1 MQLKGAYDGY
11 SCQQL
16 LSIISNPTL
25 SDICRKI
32 YCDRGIT
39 AVFKKTALSGDEE
52 SIELLHNIALGYD
65 EFGKKAEDILYHIVR
80 TPTNETLSIIR
91 LIKNACLK
99 LYNLAHAAT
108 NSPLKPAGPDN
119 SDDLLF
125 KKLFSPSKLMTII
138 GDEIPLIS
146 EKQSLSKVL
155 LNDKN
160 NELSDGTNFWDKNR
174 QLTTDEIDC
183 YLQKIAANAKNT
195 QVNYPTGLYLPDS
208 NSTYLEFALND
219 NIKIDPSWPKEVQLF
234 PINTGGHWIL
244 VSLQKIVNEKNN
256 TPQIKC
262 VIFNSLRALGHDKE
276 NSLKRVIN
284 SFNSKIMGEM
294 PNNKNITDHLT
305 EPEIIFLHADLQ
317 QYLSQS
323 CGAFVCMAAKEVIE
337 QRESNSDSAPY
348 TLLKNYADRFKKYS
362 AEEQYEIDFQHRLIN
377 RNCYLDK
384 YGDALINASYTQ
396 LEKTH
401 SQPKNRA
408 SGNRVS

>member
-1 MQLKGAYDGY
+1 MVTVVSNYCQL
-11 SCQQL
+11 SQTQL
-16 LSIISNPTL
+16 SQTFAEKFTVTEELLQSL
-25 SDICRKI
+25 
-32 YCDRGIT
+32 
-39 AVFKKTALSGDEE
+39 KKTALSGDEE

-65 EFGKKAEDILYHIVR
+65 KFGKEAEDILYHIVR

-99 LYNLAHAAT
+99 LYNLAHIAT
-108 NSPLKPAGPDN
+108 NSPLKSHD

-155 LNDKN
+155 LNDEN

-174 QLTTDEIDC
+174 QLTTDEIAC

-195 QVNYPTGLYLPDS
+195 QVNYPTGLYVPY
-208 NSTYLEFALND
+208 STRTHLEDALNE
-219 NIKIDPSWPKEVQLF
+219 NIKSDPSWPNEVQLF

-244 VSLQKIVNEKNN
+244 VSLQKIVNKKNN
-256 TPQIKC
+256 KLQIKC
-262 VIFNSLRALGHDKE
+262 VIFNSLRALGYDKE

-284 SFNSKIMGEM
+284 SFYSELMGEM
-294 PNNKNITDHLT
+294 SNNNIKVHLN

-323 CGAFVCMAAKEVIE
+323 CGAFVCMAAQEVIE

-362 AEEQYEIDFQHRLIN
+362 AEEQYEIDFQHRLAN

-384 YGDALINASYTQ
+384 YGDANINHYYRN
-396 LEKTH
+396 LEIKH

-408 SGNRVS
+408 SGKRVS

>member
-1 MQLKGAYDGY
+1 MVTVVSNYCQL
-11 SCQQL
+11 SQTQL
-16 LSIISNPTL
+16 SQTFAEKFTVTEELLQSL
-25 SDICRKI
+25 
-32 YCDRGIT
+32 
-39 AVFKKTALSGDEE
+39 KKTALSGDEE

-65 EFGKKAEDILYHIVR
+65 KFGKEAEDILYHIVR

-99 LYNLAHAAT
+99 LYNLAHIAT
-108 NSPLKPAGPDN
+108 NSPLKSHD

-138 GDEIPLIS
+138 GDEIPFIS

-155 LNDKN
+155 LNDEN

-174 QLTTDEIDC
+174 QLTTDEIAC

-195 QVNYPTGLYLPDS
+195 QVNYPTGLYVPY
-208 NSTYLEFALND
+208 STRTHLEDALNE
-219 NIKIDPSWPKEVQLF
+219 NIKSDPSWPNEVQLF

-244 VSLQKIVNEKNN
+244 VSLQKIVNKKNN
-256 TPQIKC
+256 KLQIKC
-262 VIFNSLRALGHDKE
+262 VIFNSLRALGYDKE

-284 SFNSKIMGEM
+284 SFNSELMGEM
-294 PNNKNITDHLT
+294 SNNNIKVHLN
-305 EPEIIFLHADLQ
+305 EPEIIFLHAVLQ

-323 CGAFVCMAAKEVIE
+323 CGAFVCMAAQEVIE

-362 AEEQYEIDFQHRLIN
+362 AEEQYEIDFQHRLAN

-384 YGDALINASYTQ
+384 YGDANINHYYRN
-396 LEKTH
+396 LEIKH

-408 SGNRVS
+408 SGKRVS

>member
-1 MQLKGAYDGY
+1 MVTVVSNYCQL
-11 SCQQL
+11 SQTQL
-16 LSIISNPTL
+16 SQTFAEKFTVTDELLQSL
-25 SDICRKI
+25 
-32 YCDRGIT
+32 
-39 AVFKKTALSGDEE
+39 KKTALSGDEE

-80 TPTNETLSIIR
+80 NPTNETLSIIR

-99 LYNLAHAAT
+99 LYNLAHTAT
-108 NSPLKPAGPDN
+108 KHPLKSHD

-138 GDEIPLIS
+138 GEDIPLIS

-174 QLTTDEIDC
+174 QLTTDEIAC
-183 YLQKIAANAKNT
+183 YLKKIAANAKNT
-195 QVNYPTGLYLPDS
+195 QVNYPTDFYLPNS
-208 NSTYLEFALND
+208 NSTYLEVALND
-219 NIKIDPSWPKEVQLF
+219 NIKSDPLWPKAVQLF

-256 TPQIKC
+256 TQQIKC
-262 VIFNSLRALGHDKE
+262 IIFNSLRALGHEKE
-276 NSLKRVIN
+276 NSLKRIIN
-284 SFNSKIMGEM
+284 SFNSELMGEM
-294 PNNKNITDHLT
+294 SNNNIKVHLT

-323 CGAFVCMAAKEVIE
+323 CGAFVCMAAQEVIE

-362 AEEQYEIDFQHRLIN
+362 AEEQYEIDFQHRQAN

-384 YGDALINASYTQ
+384 YGDANINDYYRD
-396 LEKTH
+396 LEIKH
-401 SQPKNRA
+401 SQPQNRA
-408 SGNRVS
+408 SG

>member
-1 MQLKGAYDGY
+1 MMVTVVSNYCQL
-11 SCQQL
+11 SQTQLCQTFAEKFTVTEEL
-16 LSIISNPTL
+16 LQSL
-25 SDICRKI
+25 
-32 YCDRGIT
+32 
-39 AVFKKTALSGDEE
+39 KKTALSGDEE

-80 TPTNETLSIIR
+80 NPTNETLSIIR

-99 LYNLAHAAT
+99 LYNLAHTAT
-108 NSPLKPAGPDN
+108 KHPLKSHD

-138 GDEIPLIS
+138 GEDIPLIS

-174 QLTTDEIDC
+174 QLTTDEIAC
-183 YLQKIAANAKNT
+183 YLKKIAANAKNT
-195 QVNYPTGLYLPDS
+195 QVNYPTDFYLPNS
-208 NSTYLEFALND
+208 NSTYLEVALND
-219 NIKIDPSWPKEVQLF
+219 NIKSDPLWPKAVQLF

-256 TPQIKC
+256 TQQIKC
-262 VIFNSLRALGHDKE
+262 IIFNSLRALGHEKE
-276 NSLKRVIN
+276 NSLKRIIN
-284 SFNSKIMGEM
+284 SFNSELMREM
-294 PNNKNITDHLT
+294 SNNNIKVHLT

-323 CGAFVCMAAKEVIE
+323 CGAFVCMAAQEVIE
-337 QRESNSDSAPY
+337 QRESNSDSAHY
-348 TLLKNYADRFKKYS
+348 TLLKNHADRFKKYS
-362 AEEQYEIDFQHRLIN
+362 AEEQYEIDFQHRQVN

-384 YGDALINASYTQ
+384 YGDANINDYYRD
-396 LEKTH
+396 LEIKH
-401 SQPKNRA
+401 SQPQNRA
-408 SGNRVS
+408 SGKRVS

>member
-1 MQLKGAYDGY
+1 MVTVVSNYCQL
-11 SCQQL
+11 SQTQL
-16 LSIISNPTL
+16 SQTFAEKFTVTDELLQSL
-25 SDICRKI
+25 
-32 YCDRGIT
+32 
-39 AVFKKTALSGDEE
+39 KKTALSGDEE

-80 TPTNETLSIIR
+80 NPTNDTLSIIK

-99 LYNLAHAAT
+99 LYNLAHTAT
-108 NSPLKPAGPDN
+108 KHPLKSHD
-119 SDDLLF
+119 SDSLLF

-138 GDEIPLIS
+138 GEDIPLIS

-208 NSTYLEFALND
+208 NSTYLEIALND
-219 NIKIDPSWPKEVQLF
+219 NIKSDPSWPKEVQLF

-256 TPQIKC
+256 TQQIKC

-284 SFNSKIMGEM
+284 SFNSKFMGEM

-305 EPEIIFLHADLQ
+305 EQEITFLHADLQ

-362 AEEQYEIDFQHRLIN
+362 AEEQYEIDFQHRLTN

-384 YGDALINASYTQ
+384 YGDANINHYYKD
-396 LEKTH
+396 LE
-401 SQPKNRA
+401 
-408 SGNRVS
+408 

>member
-1 MQLKGAYDGY
+1 MVTVVSNYCQL
-11 SCQQL
+11 SQTQL
-16 LSIISNPTL
+16 SQTFAEKFTVTEELLQSL
-25 SDICRKI
+25 
-32 YCDRGIT
+32 
-39 AVFKKTALSGDEE
+39 KKTALSGDEE

-65 EFGKKAEDILYHIVR
+65 KFGKEAEDILYHIVR

-99 LYNLAHAAT
+99 LYNLAHIAT
-108 NSPLKPAGPDN
+108 NSPLKSHD

-146 EKQSLSKVL
+146 EKQSLSKML
-155 LNDKN
+155 LNDEN

-174 QLTTDEIDC
+174 QLTTDEIAC
-183 YLQKIAANAKNT
+183 YLQKIAANAKNA
-195 QVNYPTGLYLPDS
+195 QVNYPTGLYVPY
-208 NSTYLEFALND
+208 STRTHLEDALNE
-219 NIKIDPSWPKEVQLF
+219 NIKSDPSWPNEVQLF

-244 VSLQKIVNEKNN
+244 VSLQKIVNKKNN
-256 TPQIKC
+256 KLQIKC
-262 VIFNSLRALGHDKE
+262 VIFNSLRALGYDKE

-284 SFNSKIMGEM
+284 SFNSELMGEM
-294 PNNKNITDHLT
+294 SNNNIKVHLN

-323 CGAFVCMAAKEVIE
+323 CGAFVCMAAQEVIE

-362 AEEQYEIDFQHRLIN
+362 AEEQYEIDFQHRLAN

-384 YGDALINASYTQ
+384 YGDANINHYYRN
-396 LEKTH
+396 LEIKH

-408 SGNRVS
+408 SGKRVS

>member
-1 MQLKGAYDGY
+1 MVTVVSNYCQL
-11 SCQQL
+11 SQTQLCQTFAEKFTVTEEL
-16 LSIISNPTL
+16 LQSL
-25 SDICRKI
+25 
-32 YCDRGIT
+32 
-39 AVFKKTALSGDEE
+39 KKTALSGDEE

-80 TPTNETLSIIR
+80 NPTNETLSIIR

-99 LYNLAHAAT
+99 LYNLAHTAT
-108 NSPLKPAGPDN
+108 KHPLKSHD

-138 GDEIPLIS
+138 GEDIPLIS

-174 QLTTDEIDC
+174 QLTTDEIAC
-183 YLQKIAANAKNT
+183 YLKKIAANAKNT
-195 QVNYPTGLYLPDS
+195 QVNYPTDFYLPNS
-208 NSTYLEFALND
+208 NSTYLEVALND
-219 NIKIDPSWPKEVQLF
+219 NIKSDPLWPKAVKLF

-256 TPQIKC
+256 TQQIKC
-262 VIFNSLRALGHDKE
+262 IIFNSLRALGHEKE
-276 NSLKRVIN
+276 NSLKRIIN
-284 SFNSKIMGEM
+284 SFNSELMREM
-294 PNNKNITDHLT
+294 SNNNIKVHLT

-323 CGAFVCMAAKEVIE
+323 CGAFVCMAAQEVIE
-337 QRESNSDSAPY
+337 QRESNSDSAHY

-362 AEEQYEIDFQHRLIN
+362 AEEQYEIDFQHRQVN

-384 YGDALINASYTQ
+384 YGDANINDYYRD
-396 LEKTH
+396 LEIKH
-401 SQPKNRA
+401 SQPQNRA
-408 SGNRVS
+408 SGKIVS

>member
-1 MQLKGAYDGY
+1 MVTVVSNYCQL
-11 SCQQL
+11 SQTQLCQTFAEKFTVTEEL
-16 LSIISNPTL
+16 LQSL
-25 SDICRKI
+25 
-32 YCDRGIT
+32 
-39 AVFKKTALSGDEE
+39 KKTALSGDEE

-80 TPTNETLSIIR
+80 NPTNETLSIIR

-99 LYNLAHAAT
+99 LYNLAHTAT
-108 NSPLKPAGPDN
+108 TPPLKSHD

-138 GDEIPLIS
+138 GEDIPLIS

-174 QLTTDEIDC
+174 QLTTDEIAC

-195 QVNYPTGLYLPDS
+195 QVNYPTDFYLPNS
-208 NSTYLEFALND
+208 NSTYLEVALND
-219 NIKIDPSWPKEVQLF
+219 NIRSDPLWPKAVQLF

-256 TPQIKC
+256 TQQIKC
-262 VIFNSLRALGHDKE
+262 IIFNSLRALGHEKE
-276 NSLKRVIN
+276 NSLKRIIN
-284 SFNSKIMGEM
+284 SFNSELMGEM
-294 PNNKNITDHLT
+294 SNNNITDHLT

-323 CGAFVCMAAKEVIE
+323 CGAFVCMAAQEVIE
-337 QRESNSDSAPY
+337 QRESNSDSALY

-362 AEEQYEIDFQHRLIN
+362 AEEQYEIDFQHRQVN

-384 YGDALINASYTQ
+384 YGDANINDYYRD
-396 LEKTH
+396 LEIKH
-401 SQPKNRA
+401 SQPQNRA
-408 SGNRVS
+408 SGKRVS

>member
-1 MQLKGAYDGY
+1 MVTVVSNYCQL
-11 SCQQL
+11 SQTQL
-16 LSIISNPTL
+16 SQTFAEKFTVTEELLQSL
-25 SDICRKI
+25 
-32 YCDRGIT
+32 
-39 AVFKKTALSGDEE
+39 KKTALSGDEE

-65 EFGKKAEDILYHIVR
+65 KFGKEAEDILYHIVR

-99 LYNLAHAAT
+99 LYNLAHIAT
-108 NSPLKPAGPDN
+108 NSPLKSHD

-155 LNDKN
+155 LNDEN

-174 QLTTDEIDC
+174 QLTIDEIAC

-195 QVNYPTGLYLPDS
+195 QVNYPTGLYVPY
-208 NSTYLEFALND
+208 STRTHLEDALNE
-219 NIKIDPSWPKEVQLF
+219 NIKSDPSWPNEVQLF

-244 VSLQKIVNEKNN
+244 VSLQKIVNKKNN
-256 TPQIKC
+256 KLQIKC
-262 VIFNSLRALGHDKE
+262 VIFNSLRALGYDKE

-284 SFNSKIMGEM
+284 SFNSELMGEM
-294 PNNKNITDHLT
+294 SNNNIKVHLN

-323 CGAFVCMAAKEVIE
+323 CGAFVCMAAQEVIE

-362 AEEQYEIDFQHRLIN
+362 AEEQYEIDFQHRLAN

-384 YGDALINASYTQ
+384 YGDANINHYYRN
-396 LEKTH
+396 LEIKH

-408 SGNRVS
+408 SGKRVS

>member
-1 MQLKGAYDGY
+1 MVTVVSNYCQL
-11 SCQQL
+11 SQTQL
-16 LSIISNPTL
+16 SQTFAEKFTVTEELLQSL
-25 SDICRKI
+25 
-32 YCDRGIT
+32 
-39 AVFKKTALSGDEE
+39 KKTALSGDEE

-65 EFGKKAEDILYHIVR
+65 KFGKEAEDILYHIVR

-99 LYNLAHAAT
+99 LYNLAHIAT
-108 NSPLKPAGPDN
+108 NSPLKSHD

-155 LNDKN
+155 LNDEN

-174 QLTTDEIDC
+174 QLTTDEIAC

-195 QVNYPTGLYLPDS
+195 QVNYPTGLYVPY
-208 NSTYLEFALND
+208 STRTHLEDALNE
-219 NIKIDPSWPKEVQLF
+219 NIKSDPSWPNEVQLF

-244 VSLQKIVNEKNN
+244 VSLQKIVNKKNN
-256 TPQIKC
+256 KLQIKC
-262 VIFNSLRALGHDKE
+262 VIFNLLRALGYDKE

-284 SFNSKIMGEM
+284 SFNSELMGEM
-294 PNNKNITDHLT
+294 SNNNIKVHLN

-323 CGAFVCMAAKEVIE
+323 CGAFVCMAAQEVIK

-362 AEEQYEIDFQHRLIN
+362 AEEQYEIDFQHRLAN

-384 YGDALINASYTQ
+384 YGDANINHYYRN
-396 LEKTH
+396 LEIKH

-408 SGNRVS
+408 SGKRVS

>member
-1 MQLKGAYDGY
+1 MVTVVSNYCQL
-11 SCQQL
+11 SQTQL
-16 LSIISNPTL
+16 SQTFAEKFTVTEELLQSL
-25 SDICRKI
+25 
-32 YCDRGIT
+32 
-39 AVFKKTALSGDEE
+39 KKTALSGDEE

-65 EFGKKAEDILYHIVR
+65 KFGKEAEDILYHIVR

-99 LYNLAHAAT
+99 LYNLAHIAT
-108 NSPLKPAGPDN
+108 NSPLKSHD

-155 LNDKN
+155 LNDEN

-174 QLTTDEIDC
+174 QLTTDEIAC

-195 QVNYPTGLYLPDS
+195 QVNYPTGLYVPY
-208 NSTYLEFALND
+208 STRTHLEDALNE
-219 NIKIDPSWPKEVQLF
+219 NIKSDPSWPNEVQLF

-244 VSLQKIVNEKNN
+244 VSLQKIVNKKNN
-256 TPQIKC
+256 KLQIKC
-262 VIFNSLRALGHDKE
+262 VIFNSLRALGYDKE

-284 SFNSKIMGEM
+284 SFNSELMGEM
-294 PNNKNITDHLT
+294 SNNNIKVHLN

-323 CGAFVCMAAKEVIE
+323 CGAFVCMAAQEVIE

-362 AEEQYEIDFQHRLIN
+362 AEEQYEIDFQHRLAN

-384 YGDALINASYTQ
+384 YGDANINHYYRN
-396 LEKTH
+396 LEIKY

-408 SGNRVS
+408 SGKRVS

>member
-1 MQLKGAYDGY
+1 MQLKGAHDGY

-16 LSIISNPTL
+16 LSIISNATQ

-65 EFGKKAEDILYHIVR
+65 KFGKEAEDILYHIVR

-99 LYNLAHAAT
+99 LYNLAHIAT
-108 NSPLKPAGPDN
+108 NSPLKSHD

-155 LNDKN
+155 LNDEN

-174 QLTTDEIDC
+174 QLTTDEIAC

-195 QVNYPTGLYLPDS
+195 QVNYPTGLYVPY
-208 NSTYLEFALND
+208 STRTHLEDALNE
-219 NIKIDPSWPKEVQLF
+219 NIKSDPSWPNEVQLF

-244 VSLQKIVNEKNN
+244 VLLQKIVNKKNN
-256 TPQIKC
+256 KLQIKC
-262 VIFNSLRALGHDKE
+262 VIFNSLRALGYDKE

-284 SFNSKIMGEM
+284 SFNSELMGEM
-294 PNNKNITDHLT
+294 SNNNIKVHLN
-305 EPEIIFLHADLQ
+305 EPGIIFLHANLQ

-323 CGAFVCMAAKEVIE
+323 CGAFVCMAAQEVIE

-348 TLLKNYADRFKKYS
+348 TLLKSYADRFKKYS
-362 AEEQYEIDFQHRLIN
+362 AEEQYEIDFQHRLAN

-384 YGDALINASYTQ
+384 YGDANINHYYRN
-396 LEKTH
+396 LEIKH

-408 SGNRVS
+408 SGKRVS

>member
-1 MQLKGAYDGY
+1 MMVTVVSNYCQL
-11 SCQQL
+11 SQTQLCQTFAEKFTVTEEL
-16 LSIISNPTL
+16 LQSL
-25 SDICRKI
+25 
-32 YCDRGIT
+32 
-39 AVFKKTALSGDEE
+39 KKTALSGDEE

-80 TPTNETLSIIR
+80 NPTNETLSIIR

-99 LYNLAHAAT
+99 LYNLAHTAT
-108 NSPLKPAGPDN
+108 KHPLKSHD

-138 GDEIPLIS
+138 GEDIPLIS

-174 QLTTDEIDC
+174 QLTTDEIAC
-183 YLQKIAANAKNT
+183 YLKKIAANAKNT
-195 QVNYPTGLYLPDS
+195 QVNYPTDFYLPNS
-208 NSTYLEFALND
+208 NSTYLEVALND
-219 NIKIDPSWPKEVQLF
+219 NIKSDPLWPKAVQLF

-256 TPQIKC
+256 TQQIKC
-262 VIFNSLRALGHDKE
+262 IIFNSLRALGHEKE
-276 NSLKRVIN
+276 NSLKRIIN
-284 SFNSKIMGEM
+284 SFNSELMREM
-294 PNNKNITDHLT
+294 SNNNIKVHLT

-323 CGAFVCMAAKEVIE
+323 CGAFVCMAAQEVIE
-337 QRESNSDSAPY
+337 QRESNSDSAHY

-362 AEEQYEIDFQHRLIN
+362 AEEQYEIDFQHRQVN

-384 YGDALINASYTQ
+384 YGDANINDYYRD
-396 LEKTH
+396 LEIKH
-401 SQPKNRA
+401 SQPQNRA
-408 SGNRVS
+408 SGKR

>member
-1 MQLKGAYDGY
+1 MMVTVVSNYCQL
-11 SCQQL
+11 SQTQL
-16 LSIISNPTL
+16 SQTFAEKFTVTEELLQSL
-25 SDICRKI
+25 
-32 YCDRGIT
+32 
-39 AVFKKTALSGDEE
+39 KKTALSGDEE

-65 EFGKKAEDILYHIVR
+65 KFGKEAEDILYHIVR

-99 LYNLAHAAT
+99 LYNLAHIAT
-108 NSPLKPAGPDN
+108 NSPLKSHD

-155 LNDKN
+155 LNDEN

-174 QLTTDEIDC
+174 QLTTDEIAC

-195 QVNYPTGLYLPDS
+195 QVNYPTGLYVPC
-208 NSTYLEFALND
+208 STRTHLEDALNE
-219 NIKIDPSWPKEVQLF
+219 NIKSDPSWPNEVQLF

-244 VSLQKIVNEKNN
+244 VSLQKIVNKKNN
-256 TPQIKC
+256 KLQIKC
-262 VIFNSLRALGHDKE
+262 VIFNSLRALGYDKE

-284 SFNSKIMGEM
+284 SFNSELMGEM
-294 PNNKNITDHLT
+294 SNNNIKVHLN

-323 CGAFVCMAAKEVIE
+323 CGAFVCMAAQEVIE

-362 AEEQYEIDFQHRLIN
+362 AEEQYEIDFQHRLAN

-384 YGDALINASYTQ
+384 YGDANINHYYRN
-396 LEKTH
+396 LEIKH

-408 SGNRVS
+408 SGKRVS

>member
-1 MQLKGAYDGY
+1 MVTVVSNYCQL
-11 SCQQL
+11 SQTQL
-16 LSIISNPTL
+16 SQTFAEKFTVTDELLQSL
-25 SDICRKI
+25 
-32 YCDRGIT
+32 
-39 AVFKKTALSGDEE
+39 KKTALSGDEE

-80 TPTNETLSIIR
+80 NPTNETLSIIR

-99 LYNLAHAAT
+99 LYNLAHTAT
-108 NSPLKPAGPDN
+108 KHPLKSHD

-138 GDEIPLIS
+138 GEDIPLIS

-174 QLTTDEIDC
+174 QLTTDEIAC
-183 YLQKIAANAKNT
+183 YLKKIAANAKNT
-195 QVNYPTGLYLPDS
+195 QVNYPTDFYLPNS
-208 NSTYLEFALND
+208 NSTYLEVALND
-219 NIKIDPSWPKEVQLF
+219 NIKSDPLWPKAVQLF

-256 TPQIKC
+256 TQQIKC
-262 VIFNSLRALGHDKE
+262 IIFNSLRALGHEKE
-276 NSLKRVIN
+276 NSLKRIIN
-284 SFNSKIMGEM
+284 SFNSELMGEM
-294 PNNKNITDHLT
+294 SNNNIKVHLT

-323 CGAFVCMAAKEVIE
+323 CGAFVCMAAQEVIE

-362 AEEQYEIDFQHRLIN
+362 AEEQYEIDFQHRQAN
-377 RNCYLDK
+377 RNCYLGK
-384 YGDALINASYTQ
+384 VRTS
-396 LEKTH
+396 
-401 SQPKNRA
+401 P
-408 SGNRVS
+408 

>member
-1 MQLKGAYDGY
+1 MMVTVVSNYCQL
-11 SCQQL
+11 SQTQL
-16 LSIISNPTL
+16 SQTFAEKFTVTEELLQSL
-25 SDICRKI
+25 
-32 YCDRGIT
+32 
-39 AVFKKTALSGDEE
+39 KKTALSGDEE

-65 EFGKKAEDILYHIVR
+65 KFGKEAEDILYHIVR

-99 LYNLAHAAT
+99 LYNLAHIAT
-108 NSPLKPAGPDN
+108 NSPLKSHD

-155 LNDKN
+155 LNDEN

-174 QLTTDEIDC
+174 QLTTDEIAC

-195 QVNYPTGLYLPDS
+195 QVNYPTGLYVPY
-208 NSTYLEFALND
+208 STRTHLEDALNE
-219 NIKIDPSWPKEVQLF
+219 NIKSDPSWPNEVQLF

-244 VSLQKIVNEKNN
+244 VSLQKIGNKKNN
-256 TPQIKC
+256 KLQIKC
-262 VIFNSLRALGHDKE
+262 VIFNSLRALGYDKE

-284 SFNSKIMGEM
+284 SFNSELMGEM
-294 PNNKNITDHLT
+294 SNNNIKVHLN

-323 CGAFVCMAAKEVIE
+323 CGAFVCMAAQEVIE

-362 AEEQYEIDFQHRLIN
+362 AEEQYEIDFQHRLAN

-384 YGDALINASYTQ
+384 YGDANINHYYRN
-396 LEKTH
+396 LEIKH

-408 SGNRVS
+408 SGKRVS

>member
-1 MQLKGAYDGY
+1 MVTVVSNYCQL
-11 SCQQL
+11 SQTQL
-16 LSIISNPTL
+16 SQTFAEKFTVTEELLQSL
-25 SDICRKI
+25 
-32 YCDRGIT
+32 
-39 AVFKKTALSGDEE
+39 KKTALSGDEE

-65 EFGKKAEDILYHIVR
+65 KFGKEAEDILYHIVR

-99 LYNLAHAAT
+99 LYNLAHIAT
-108 NSPLKPAGPDN
+108 NSPLKSHD

-155 LNDKN
+155 LNDEN

-174 QLTTDEIDC
+174 QLTTDEIAC
-183 YLQKIAANAKNT
+183 YLQKIAANAKNA
-195 QVNYPTGLYLPDS
+195 QVNYPTGLYVPY
-208 NSTYLEFALND
+208 STRTHLEDALNE
-219 NIKIDPSWPKEVQLF
+219 NIKSDPSWPNEVQLF

-244 VSLQKIVNEKNN
+244 VSLQKIVNKKNN
-256 TPQIKC
+256 KPQIKC
-262 VIFNSLRALGHDKE
+262 VIFNSLRALGYDKE

-284 SFNSKIMGEM
+284 SFNSELMGEM
-294 PNNKNITDHLT
+294 SNNNIKVHLN

-323 CGAFVCMAAKEVIE
+323 CGAFVCMAAQEVIE

-362 AEEQYEIDFQHRLIN
+362 AEEQYEIDFQHRLAN

-384 YGDALINASYTQ
+384 YGDANINDYYRD
-396 LEKTH
+396 LEIKH
-401 SQPKNRA
+401 SQPQNRA
-408 SGNRVS
+408 SGKRVS

>member
-1 MQLKGAYDGY
+1 MMVTVVSNYCQL
-11 SCQQL
+11 SQTQL
-16 LSIISNPTL
+16 SQTFAEKFTVTEELLQSL
-25 SDICRKI
+25 
-32 YCDRGIT
+32 
-39 AVFKKTALSGDEE
+39 KKTALSGDEE

-65 EFGKKAEDILYHIVR
+65 KFGKEAEDILYHIVR

-99 LYNLAHAAT
+99 LYNLAHIAT
-108 NSPLKPAGPDN
+108 NPPLKSHD

-155 LNDKN
+155 LNDEN

-174 QLTTDEIDC
+174 QLTTDEIAC
-183 YLQKIAANAKNT
+183 YLQKIAANAKNA
-195 QVNYPTGLYLPDS
+195 QVNYPTGLYVPY
-208 NSTYLEFALND
+208 STRTHLEDALNE
-219 NIKIDPSWPKEVQLF
+219 NIKSDPSWPNEVQLF

-244 VSLQKIVNEKNN
+244 VSLQKIVNKKNN
-256 TPQIKC
+256 KLQIKC
-262 VIFNSLRALGHDKE
+262 VIFNSLRALGYDKE

-284 SFNSKIMGEM
+284 SFNSELMGEM
-294 PNNKNITDHLT
+294 SNNNIKVHLN

-323 CGAFVCMAAKEVIE
+323 CGAFVCMAAQEVIE

-362 AEEQYEIDFQHRLIN
+362 AEEQYEIDFQHRLAN

-384 YGDALINASYTQ
+384 YGDANINHYYRN
-396 LEKTH
+396 LEIKH

-408 SGNRVS
+408 SGKRVS

>member
-1 MQLKGAYDGY
+1 MMVTVVSNYCQL
-11 SCQQL
+11 SQTQL
-16 LSIISNPTL
+16 SQTFAEKFTVTEELLQPL
-25 SDICRKI
+25 
-32 YCDRGIT
+32 
-39 AVFKKTALSGDEE
+39 KKTALSGDEE

-65 EFGKKAEDILYHIVR
+65 KFGKEAEDILYHIVR

-99 LYNLAHAAT
+99 LYNLAHIAT
-108 NSPLKPAGPDN
+108 NSPLKSHD

-155 LNDKN
+155 LNDEN

-174 QLTTDEIDC
+174 QLTTDEIAC

-195 QVNYPTGLYLPDS
+195 QVNYPTGLYVPY
-208 NSTYLEFALND
+208 STRTHLEDALNE
-219 NIKIDPSWPKEVQLF
+219 NIKSDPSWPNEVQLF

-244 VSLQKIVNEKNN
+244 VSLQKIVNKKNN
-256 TPQIKC
+256 KLQIKC
-262 VIFNSLRALGHDKE
+262 VIFNSLRALGYDKE
-276 NSLKRVIN
+276 NSLKHVIN
-284 SFNSKIMGEM
+284 SFNSELMGEM
-294 PNNKNITDHLT
+294 SNNNIKVHLN
-305 EPEIIFLHADLQ
+305 EPEIIFLHAGLQ

-323 CGAFVCMAAKEVIE
+323 CGAFVCMAAQEVIE

-362 AEEQYEIDFQHRLIN
+362 AEEQYEIDFQHRLAN

-384 YGDALINASYTQ
+384 YGDANINHYYRN
-396 LEKTH
+396 LEIKH

-408 SGNRVS
+408 SGKRVS

>member
-1 MQLKGAYDGY
+1 MVTVVSNYCQL
-11 SCQQL
+11 SQTQL
-16 LSIISNPTL
+16 SQTFAEKFTVTEELLQPL
-25 SDICRKI
+25 
-32 YCDRGIT
+32 
-39 AVFKKTALSGDEE
+39 KKTALSGDEE

-65 EFGKKAEDILYHIVR
+65 KFGKEAEDILYHIVR

-99 LYNLAHAAT
+99 LYNLAHIAT
-108 NSPLKPAGPDN
+108 NSPLKSHD

-155 LNDKN
+155 LNDEN

-174 QLTTDEIDC
+174 QLTTDEIAC

-195 QVNYPTGLYLPDS
+195 QVNYPTGLYVPY
-208 NSTYLEFALND
+208 STRTHLEDALNE
-219 NIKIDPSWPKEVQLF
+219 NIKSDPSWPNEVQLF

-244 VSLQKIVNEKNN
+244 VSLQKIVNKKNN
-256 TPQIKC
+256 KLQIKC
-262 VIFNSLRALGHDKE
+262 VIFNSLRALGYDKE

-284 SFNSKIMGEM
+284 SFNSELMGEM
-294 PNNKNITDHLT
+294 SNNNIKVHLN

-323 CGAFVCMAAKEVIE
+323 CGAFVCMAAQEVIE

-362 AEEQYEIDFQHRLIN
+362 AEEQCEIDFQHRLAN

-384 YGDALINASYTQ
+384 YGDANINHYYRN
-396 LEKTH
+396 LEIKH

-408 SGNRVS
+408 SGKRVS

>member
-1 MQLKGAYDGY
+1 MMVTVVSNYCQL
-11 SCQQL
+11 SQTQLCQTFAEKFTVTEEL
-16 LSIISNPTL
+16 LQSL
-25 SDICRKI
+25 
-32 YCDRGIT
+32 
-39 AVFKKTALSGDEE
+39 KKTALSGDEE

-65 EFGKKAEDILYHIVR
+65 EFGKKAEDIFYHIVR
-80 TPTNETLSIIR
+80 NPTNETLSIIR

-99 LYNLAHAAT
+99 LYNLAHTAT
-108 NSPLKPAGPDN
+108 KHPLKSHD

-138 GDEIPLIS
+138 GEDIPLIS

-174 QLTTDEIDC
+174 QLTTDEIAC
-183 YLQKIAANAKNT
+183 YLKKIAANAKNT
-195 QVNYPTGLYLPDS
+195 QVNYPTDFYLPNS
-208 NSTYLEFALND
+208 NSTYLEVALND
-219 NIKIDPSWPKEVQLF
+219 NIKSDPLWPKAVQLF

-256 TPQIKC
+256 TQQIKC
-262 VIFNSLRALGHDKE
+262 IIFNSLRALGHEKE
-276 NSLKRVIN
+276 NSLKRIIN
-284 SFNSKIMGEM
+284 SFNSELMREM
-294 PNNKNITDHLT
+294 SNNNIKVHLT

-323 CGAFVCMAAKEVIE
+323 CGAFVCMAAQEVIE
-337 QRESNSDSAPY
+337 QRESNSDSAHY

-362 AEEQYEIDFQHRLIN
+362 AEEQYEIDFQHRQVN

-384 YGDALINASYTQ
+384 YG
-396 LEKTH
+396 
-401 SQPKNRA
+401 
-408 SGNRVS
+408 

>member
-1 MQLKGAYDGY
+1 MMVTVVSNYCQL
-11 SCQQL
+11 SQTQL
-16 LSIISNPTL
+16 SQTFAEKFTVTDELLQSL
-25 SDICRKI
+25 
-32 YCDRGIT
+32 
-39 AVFKKTALSGDEE
+39 KKTALSGDEE

-80 TPTNETLSIIR
+80 NPTNDTLSIIK

-99 LYNLAHAAT
+99 LYNLAHTAT
-108 NSPLKPAGPDN
+108 KHPLKSHN
-119 SDDLLF
+119 SDNLLF

-138 GDEIPLIS
+138 GEDIPLIS

-195 QVNYPTGLYLPDS
+195 QVNYPTGLYLPNS
-208 NSTYLEFALND
+208 NSTYLEIALND
-219 NIKIDPSWPKEVQLF
+219 NIKSDPSWPKEVQLF

-256 TPQIKC
+256 TQQIKC

-284 SFNSKIMGEM
+284 SFNSKFMGEV

-305 EPEIIFLHADLQ
+305 EQEITFLHADLQ

-362 AEEQYEIDFQHRLIN
+362 AEEQCEIDFQHRQVN

-384 YGDALINASYTQ
+384 YGDANINDYYRD
-396 LEKTH
+396 LEIKH
-401 SQPKNRA
+401 SQPQNRA
-408 SGNRVS
+408 SGKRVS

>member
-1 MQLKGAYDGY
+1 MVTVVSNYCQL
-11 SCQQL
+11 SQTQL
-16 LSIISNPTL
+16 SQTFAEKFTVTEELLQSL
-25 SDICRKI
+25 
-32 YCDRGIT
+32 
-39 AVFKKTALSGDEE
+39 KKTALSGDEE

-65 EFGKKAEDILYHIVR
+65 KFGKEAEDILYHIVR

-99 LYNLAHAAT
+99 LYNLAHIAT
-108 NSPLKPAGPDN
+108 NSPHKSHD

-155 LNDKN
+155 LNDEN
-160 NELSDGTNFWDKNR
+160 NELSDGTNFWNKNR
-174 QLTTDEIDC
+174 QLTTDEIAC
-183 YLQKIAANAKNT
+183 YLQKIAANAKNA
-195 QVNYPTGLYLPDS
+195 QVNYPTGLYVPY
-208 NSTYLEFALND
+208 STRTHLEDALNE
-219 NIKIDPSWPKEVQLF
+219 NIKSDPSWPNEVQLF

-244 VSLQKIVNEKNN
+244 VSLQKIVNKKNN
-256 TPQIKC
+256 KLQIKC
-262 VIFNSLRALGHDKE
+262 VIFNSLRALGYDKE

-284 SFNSKIMGEM
+284 SFNSELMGEM
-294 PNNKNITDHLT
+294 SNNNIKVHLN

-323 CGAFVCMAAKEVIE
+323 CGAFVCMAAQEVIE

-362 AEEQYEIDFQHRLIN
+362 AEEQYEIDFQHRLAN

-384 YGDALINASYTQ
+384 YGDANINDYYRD
-396 LEKTH
+396 LEIKH
-401 SQPKNRA
+401 SQPQNRA
-408 SGNRVS
+408 SGKRVS

>member
-1 MQLKGAYDGY
+1 MVTVVSNYCQL
-11 SCQQL
+11 SQTQL
-16 LSIISNPTL
+16 SQTFAEKFTVTEELLQSL
-25 SDICRKI
+25 
-32 YCDRGIT
+32 
-39 AVFKKTALSGDEE
+39 KKTALSGDEE

-65 EFGKKAEDILYHIVR
+65 KFGKEAEDILYHIVR

-99 LYNLAHAAT
+99 LYNLAHIAT
-108 NSPLKPAGPDN
+108 NSPLKSHD

-155 LNDKN
+155 LNDEN

-174 QLTTDEIDC
+174 QLTTDEIAC

-195 QVNYPTGLYLPDS
+195 QVNYPTGLYVPY
-208 NSTYLEFALND
+208 STRTHLEDALNE
-219 NIKIDPSWPKEVQLF
+219 NIKSDPSWPNEVQLF

-244 VSLQKIVNEKNN
+244 VSLQIIVNKKNN
-256 TPQIKC
+256 KLQIKC
-262 VIFNSLRALGHDKE
+262 VIFNSLRALGYDKE

-284 SFNSKIMGEM
+284 SFNSELMGEM
-294 PNNKNITDHLT
+294 SNNNIKVHLN

-323 CGAFVCMAAKEVIE
+323 CGAFVCMAAQEVIE

-362 AEEQYEIDFQHRLIN
+362 AEEQYEIDFQHRLAN

-384 YGDALINASYTQ
+384 YGDANINHYYRN
-396 LEKTH
+396 LEIKH

-408 SGNRVS
+408 SGKRVS

>member
-1 MQLKGAYDGY
+1 MMVTVVSNYCQL
-11 SCQQL
+11 SQTQL
-16 LSIISNPTL
+16 SQTFAEKFTVTEELLQSL
-25 SDICRKI
+25 
-32 YCDRGIT
+32 
-39 AVFKKTALSGDEE
+39 KKTALSGDEE

-65 EFGKKAEDILYHIVR
+65 KFGKEAEDILYHIVR

-99 LYNLAHAAT
+99 LYNLAHIAT
-108 NSPLKPAGPDN
+108 NSPLKSHDSDN
-119 SDDLLF
+119 LLF

-155 LNDKN
+155 LNDEN

-174 QLTTDEIDC
+174 QLTTDEIAC

-195 QVNYPTGLYLPDS
+195 QVNYPTGLYVPY
-208 NSTYLEFALND
+208 STRTHLEDALNE
-219 NIKIDPSWPKEVQLF
+219 NIKSNPSWPNEVQLF

-244 VSLQKIVNEKNN
+244 VSLQKIVNKKNN
-256 TPQIKC
+256 KLQIKC
-262 VIFNSLRALGHDKE
+262 VIFNSLRALGYDKE

-284 SFNSKIMGEM
+284 SFNSELMGEM
-294 PNNKNITDHLT
+294 SNNNIKVHLN
-305 EPEIIFLHADLQ
+305 EPEIIFLHANLQ

-323 CGAFVCMAAKEVIE
+323 CGAFVCMAAQEVIE

-362 AEEQYEIDFQHRLIN
+362 AEEQYEIDFQHRLAN

-384 YGDALINASYTQ
+384 YGDANINHYYRN
-396 LEKTH
+396 LEIKH

-408 SGNRVS
+408 SGKRVS

>member
-1 MQLKGAYDGY
+1 MMVTVVSNYCQL
-11 SCQQL
+11 SQTQL
-16 LSIISNPTL
+16 SQTFAEKFTVTEELLQSL
-25 SDICRKI
+25 
-32 YCDRGIT
+32 
-39 AVFKKTALSGDEE
+39 KKTALSGDEE

-65 EFGKKAEDILYHIVR
+65 KFGKEAEDILYHIVR

-99 LYNLAHAAT
+99 LYNLAHIAT
-108 NSPLKPAGPDN
+108 NSPLKSHD

-155 LNDKN
+155 LNDEN

-174 QLTTDEIDC
+174 QLTTDEIAC

-195 QVNYPTGLYLPDS
+195 QVNYPTGLYVPY
-208 NSTYLEFALND
+208 STRTHLEDALNE
-219 NIKIDPSWPKEVQLF
+219 NIKSDPSWPNEVQLF

-244 VSLQKIVNEKNN
+244 VSLQKIANKKNN
-256 TPQIKC
+256 KLQIKC
-262 VIFNSLRALGHDKE
+262 VIFNSLRALGYDKE

-284 SFNSKIMGEM
+284 SFNSELMGEM
-294 PNNKNITDHLT
+294 SNNNIKVHLN
-305 EPEIIFLHADLQ
+305 EPEIIFLHAVLQ

-323 CGAFVCMAAKEVIE
+323 CGAFVCMAAQEVIE

-362 AEEQYEIDFQHRLIN
+362 AEEQYEIDFQHRLAN

-384 YGDALINASYTQ
+384 YGDANINHYYRN
-396 LEKTH
+396 LEIKH

-408 SGNRVS
+408 SGKRVS

>member
-1 MQLKGAYDGY
+1 MVTVVSNYCQL
-11 SCQQL
+11 SQTQL
-16 LSIISNPTL
+16 SQTFAEKFTVTEELLQSL
-25 SDICRKI
+25 
-32 YCDRGIT
+32 
-39 AVFKKTALSGDEE
+39 KKTALSGDEE

-80 TPTNETLSIIR
+80 NPTNETLSIIR

-99 LYNLAHAAT
+99 LYNLAHTAT
-108 NSPLKPAGPDN
+108 KHPLKSHD

-155 LNDKN
+155 LNDEN

-174 QLTTDEIDC
+174 QLTTDEIAC
-183 YLQKIAANAKNT
+183 YLKKIAANAKNT
-195 QVNYPTGLYLPDS
+195 QVNYPTDFYLPDS
-208 NSTYLEFALND
+208 NSTYLEIALND
-219 NIKIDPSWPKEVQLF
+219 NIKSDPSWPKAVQLF

-256 TPQIKC
+256 TQQIKC
-262 VIFNSLRALGHDKE
+262 IIFNSLRALGHEKE
-276 NSLKRVIN
+276 NSLKRIIN
-284 SFNSKIMGEM
+284 SFNSELMGEM
-294 PNNKNITDHLT
+294 SNNNIKVHLT

-323 CGAFVCMAAKEVIE
+323 CGAFVCMSAKEVIE

-362 AEEQYEIDFQHRLIN
+362 AEEQYEIDFQHRQVN

-384 YGDALINASYTQ
+384 YGDARINASYTQ
-396 LEKTH
+396 LEIKH

-408 SGNRVS
+408 SGKRVS

>member
-1 MQLKGAYDGY
+1 MMVTVVSNYCQL
-11 SCQQL
+11 SQTQLCQTFAEKFTVAEEL
-16 LSIISNPTL
+16 LQSL
-25 SDICRKI
+25 
-32 YCDRGIT
+32 
-39 AVFKKTALSGDEE
+39 KKTALSGDEE

-80 TPTNETLSIIR
+80 NPTNETLSIIR

-99 LYNLAHAAT
+99 LYNLAHTAT
-108 NSPLKPAGPDN
+108 KHPLKSHD

-138 GDEIPLIS
+138 GEDIPLIS

-174 QLTTDEIDC
+174 QLTTDEIAC
-183 YLQKIAANAKNT
+183 YLKKIAANAKNT
-195 QVNYPTGLYLPDS
+195 QVNYPTDFYLPNS
-208 NSTYLEFALND
+208 NSTYLEVALND
-219 NIKIDPSWPKEVQLF
+219 NIKSDPLWPKAVQLF

-256 TPQIKC
+256 TQQIKC
-262 VIFNSLRALGHDKE
+262 IIFNSLRALGHEKE
-276 NSLKRVIN
+276 NSLKRIIN
-284 SFNSKIMGEM
+284 SFNSELMREM
-294 PNNKNITDHLT
+294 SNNNIKVHLT

-323 CGAFVCMAAKEVIE
+323 CGAFVCMAAQEVIE
-337 QRESNSDSAPY
+337 QRESNSDSAHY

-362 AEEQYEIDFQHRLIN
+362 AEEQYEIDFQHRQVN

-384 YGDALINASYTQ
+384 YGDANINDYYRD
-396 LEKTH
+396 LEIKH
-401 SQPKNRA
+401 SQPQNRA
-408 SGNRVS
+408 SGKRVS

>member
-1 MQLKGAYDGY
+1 MVTVVSNYCQL
-11 SCQQL
+11 SQTQL
-16 LSIISNPTL
+16 SQTFAEKFTVTEELLQSL
-25 SDICRKI
+25 
-32 YCDRGIT
+32 
-39 AVFKKTALSGDEE
+39 KKTALSGDEE

-65 EFGKKAEDILYHIVR
+65 KFGKKEAEDILYHIVR

-99 LYNLAHAAT
+99 LYNLAHIAT
-108 NSPLKPAGPDN
+108 NSPLKSHD

-155 LNDKN
+155 LNDEN

-174 QLTTDEIDC
+174 QLTTDEIAC

-195 QVNYPTGLYLPDS
+195 QVNYPTGLYVPY
-208 NSTYLEFALND
+208 STRTHLEDALNE
-219 NIKIDPSWPKEVQLF
+219 NIKSDPSWPNEVQLF

-244 VSLQKIVNEKNN
+244 VSLQKIVNKKNN
-256 TPQIKC
+256 KLQIKC
-262 VIFNSLRALGHDKE
+262 VIFNSLRALGYDKE

-284 SFNSKIMGEM
+284 SFNSELMGEM
-294 PNNKNITDHLT
+294 SNNNIKVHLN

-323 CGAFVCMAAKEVIE
+323 CGAFVCMAAQEVIE

-362 AEEQYEIDFQHRLIN
+362 AEEQYEIDFQHRLAN

-384 YGDALINASYTQ
+384 YGDANINHYYRN
-396 LEKTH
+396 LEIKH

-408 SGNRVS
+408 SGKRVS

>member
-1 MQLKGAYDGY
+1 MVTVVSNYCQL
-11 SCQQL
+11 SQTQL
-16 LSIISNPTL
+16 SQTFAEKFTVTEELLQSL
-25 SDICRKI
+25 
-32 YCDRGIT
+32 
-39 AVFKKTALSGDEE
+39 KKTALSGDEE

-80 TPTNETLSIIR
+80 NPTNETLSIIR

-99 LYNLAHAAT
+99 LYNLAHTAT
-108 NSPLKPAGPDN
+108 NSHLKPTGPDN
-119 SDDLLF
+119 SDVLLF

-155 LNDKN
+155 LNDEN

-195 QVNYPTGLYLPDS
+195 QVNYPTDFYLPDS
-208 NSTYLEFALND
+208 NSTYLEIALND
-219 NIKIDPSWPKEVQLF
+219 NIKSDPSWPKEVQLF

-256 TPQIKC
+256 TQQIKC
-262 VIFNSLRALGHDKE
+262 VIFNSLRALGHEKE
-276 NSLKRVIN
+276 NSLKRIIN
-284 SFNSKIMGEM
+284 SFNSELMGEM
-294 PNNKNITDHLT
+294 PNNDNITDHLA
-305 EPEIIFLHADLQ
+305 EPEIIFLHTDLQ

-323 CGAFVCMAAKEVIE
+323 CGAFVCMAAQEVIE

-384 YGDALINASYTQ
+384 YGDANINDYYRD
-396 LEKTH
+396 LEIKH
-401 SQPKNRA
+401 SQPQNRA
-408 SGNRVS
+408 SGKRVS

>member
-1 MQLKGAYDGY
+1 MVTVVSNYCQL
-11 SCQQL
+11 SQTQLCQTFAEKFTVTEEL
-16 LSIISNPTL
+16 LQSL
-25 SDICRKI
+25 
-32 YCDRGIT
+32 
-39 AVFKKTALSGDEE
+39 KKTALSGDEE

-65 EFGKKAEDILYHIVR
+65 EFGKKAEDSLYHIVR
-80 TPTNETLSIIR
+80 NPTNDTLSIIK

-99 LYNLAHAAT
+99 LYNLAHTAT
-108 NSPLKPAGPDN
+108 KHPLKSHN
-119 SDDLLF
+119 SDNLLF

-138 GDEIPLIS
+138 GEDIPLIS
-146 EKQSLSKVL
+146 EKQSLSKAL

-208 NSTYLEFALND
+208 NSTYLEIALND
-219 NIKIDPSWPKEVQLF
+219 NIKSDPSWPKEVQLF

-256 TPQIKC
+256 TQQIKC

-284 SFNSKIMGEM
+284 SFNSKFMGEM

-305 EPEIIFLHADLQ
+305 EQEITFLHADLQ

-362 AEEQYEIDFQHRLIN
+362 AEEQYEIDFQHRLVN
-377 RNCYLDK
+377 RNFYLDK
-384 YGDALINASYTQ
+384 YSDANINDYYRD
-396 LEKTH
+396 LEIKH
-401 SQPKNRA
+401 SQPQNRA
-408 SGNRVS
+408 SGKRVS

>member
-1 MQLKGAYDGY
+1 MVTVVSNYCQL
-11 SCQQL
+11 SQTQL
-16 LSIISNPTL
+16 SQTFAEKFTVTEELLQSL
-25 SDICRKI
+25 
-32 YCDRGIT
+32 
-39 AVFKKTALSGDEE
+39 KKTALSGDEE

-65 EFGKKAEDILYHIVR
+65 KFGKEAEDILYHIVR

-99 LYNLAHAAT
+99 LYNLAHIAT
-108 NSPLKPAGPDN
+108 NSPLKSHD

-155 LNDKN
+155 LNDEN

-174 QLTTDEIDC
+174 QLTTDEIAC

-195 QVNYPTGLYLPDS
+195 QVNYPTGLYVPY
-208 NSTYLEFALND
+208 STRTHLEDALNE
-219 NIKIDPSWPKEVQLF
+219 NIKSDPSWPNEVQLF

-244 VSLQKIVNEKNN
+244 VSLQKIVNKKNN
-256 TPQIKC
+256 KLQIKC
-262 VIFNSLRALGHDKE
+262 VIFNSLRALGYDKE

-284 SFNSKIMGEM
+284 SFNSELMGEM
-294 PNNKNITDHLT
+294 SNNNIKVHLN

-323 CGAFVCMAAKEVIE
+323 CGAFVCMAAQEVIE

-362 AEEQYEIDFQHRLIN
+362 AEEQYEIYFQHRLAN

-384 YGDALINASYTQ
+384 YGDANINHYYRN
-396 LEKTH
+396 LEIKH

-408 SGNRVS
+408 SGKRVS

>member
-1 MQLKGAYDGY
+1 MVTVVSNYCQL
-11 SCQQL
+11 SQTQLCQTFAEKFTVTDEL
-16 LSIISNPTL
+16 LQSL
-25 SDICRKI
+25 
-32 YCDRGIT
+32 
-39 AVFKKTALSGDEE
+39 KKTALSGDEE

-80 TPTNETLSIIR
+80 NPTNETLSIIR
-91 LIKNACLK
+91 LIKNTCLK
-99 LYNLAHAAT
+99 LYNLAHTAT
-108 NSPLKPAGPDN
+108 KHPLKSHD

-138 GDEIPLIS
+138 GEDIPLIS

-174 QLTTDEIDC
+174 QLTTDEIAC
-183 YLQKIAANAKNT
+183 YLKKIAANAKNT
-195 QVNYPTGLYLPDS
+195 QVNYPTDFYLPNS
-208 NSTYLEFALND
+208 NSTYLEIALND
-219 NIKIDPSWPKEVQLF
+219 NIKSDPSWPKEVQLF

-256 TPQIKC
+256 TQQIKC
-262 VIFNSLRALGHDKE
+262 VIFNSLRALGHEKE
-276 NSLKRVIN
+276 NSLKRIIN
-284 SFNSKIMGEM
+284 SFNSELMGEM
-294 PNNKNITDHLT
+294 SNNNIKVHLT

-323 CGAFVCMAAKEVIE
+323 CGAFVCMAAQEVIE
-337 QRESNSDSAPY
+337 QRESNSDSAHY

-362 AEEQYEIDFQHRLIN
+362 AEEQYEIDFQHRQVN

-384 YGDALINASYTQ
+384 YGDANINDYYRD
-396 LEKTH
+396 LEIKH
-401 SQPKNRA
+401 SQPQNRA
-408 SGNRVS
+408 SGKRVS

>member
-1 MQLKGAYDGY
+1 MMVTVVSNYCQL
-11 SCQQL
+11 SQTQL
-16 LSIISNPTL
+16 SQTFAEKFTVTEELLQSL
-25 SDICRKI
+25 
-32 YCDRGIT
+32 
-39 AVFKKTALSGDEE
+39 KKTALSGDEE

-65 EFGKKAEDILYHIVR
+65 KFGKEAEDILYHIVR

-91 LIKNACLK
+91 LIKNTCLK
-99 LYNLAHAAT
+99 LYNLAHIAT
-108 NSPLKPAGPDN
+108 NSPLKSHD

-155 LNDKN
+155 LNDEN

-174 QLTTDEIDC
+174 QLTTDEIAC

-195 QVNYPTGLYLPDS
+195 QVNYPTGLYVPY
-208 NSTYLEFALND
+208 STRTHLEDALNE
-219 NIKIDPSWPKEVQLF
+219 NIKSDPSWPNEVQLF

-244 VSLQKIVNEKNN
+244 VSLQKIVNKKNN
-256 TPQIKC
+256 KLQIKC
-262 VIFNSLRALGHDKE
+262 VIFNSLRALGYDKE

-284 SFNSKIMGEM
+284 SFNSELMGEM
-294 PNNKNITDHLT
+294 SNNNIKVHLN

-323 CGAFVCMAAKEVIE
+323 CGAFVCMAAQEVIE

-362 AEEQYEIDFQHRLIN
+362 AEEQYKIDFQHRLAN

-384 YGDALINASYTQ
+384 YGDANINHYYRN
-396 LEKTH
+396 LEIKH

-408 SGNRVS
+408 SGKRVS

>member
-1 MQLKGAYDGY
+1 MVTVVSNYCQL
-11 SCQQL
+11 SQTQL
-16 LSIISNPTL
+16 SQTFAEKFTVTDELLQSL
-25 SDICRKI
+25 
-32 YCDRGIT
+32 
-39 AVFKKTALSGDEE
+39 KKTALSGDEE

-65 EFGKKAEDILYHIVR
+65 EFGKKTEDILYHIVR
-80 TPTNETLSIIR
+80 NPTNETLSIIR

-99 LYNLAHAAT
+99 LYNLAHTAT
-108 NSPLKPAGPDN
+108 KHPLKSHD

-138 GDEIPLIS
+138 GEDIPLIS

-174 QLTTDEIDC
+174 QLTTDEIAC
-183 YLQKIAANAKNT
+183 YLKKIAANAKNT
-195 QVNYPTGLYLPDS
+195 QVNYPTDFYLPNS
-208 NSTYLEFALND
+208 NSTYLEVALND
-219 NIKIDPSWPKEVQLF
+219 NIKSDPLWPKAVQLF

-256 TPQIKC
+256 TQQIKC
-262 VIFNSLRALGHDKE
+262 IIFNSLRALGHEKE
-276 NSLKRVIN
+276 NSLKRIIN
-284 SFNSKIMGEM
+284 SFNSELMGEM
-294 PNNKNITDHLT
+294 SNNNIKVHLT

-323 CGAFVCMAAKEVIE
+323 CGAFVCMAAQEVIE

-362 AEEQYEIDFQHRLIN
+362 AEEQYEIDFQHRQAN

-384 YGDALINASYTQ
+384 YGDANINDYYRD
-396 LEKTH
+396 LEIKH
-401 SQPKNRA
+401 SQPQNRA
-408 SGNRVS
+408 SGKRVS

>member
-1 MQLKGAYDGY
+1 MVTVVSNYCQL
-11 SCQQL
+11 SHTQL
-16 LSIISNPTL
+16 SQTFAEKFTVTDELLQSL
-25 SDICRKI
+25 
-32 YCDRGIT
+32 
-39 AVFKKTALSGDEE
+39 KKTALSGDEE

-80 TPTNETLSIIR
+80 NPTNETLSIIR

-99 LYNLAHAAT
+99 LYNLAHTAT
-108 NSPLKPAGPDN
+108 KHPLKSHD

-138 GDEIPLIS
+138 GEDIPLIS

-174 QLTTDEIDC
+174 QLTTDEIAC
-183 YLQKIAANAKNT
+183 YLKKIAANAKNT
-195 QVNYPTGLYLPDS
+195 QVNYPTDFYLPNS
-208 NSTYLEFALND
+208 NSTYLEIALND
-219 NIKIDPSWPKEVQLF
+219 NIKSDPSWPKEVQLF

-256 TPQIKC
+256 TQQIKC
-262 VIFNSLRALGHDKE
+262 VIFNSLRALGHEKE
-276 NSLKRVIN
+276 NSLKRIIN
-284 SFNSKIMGEM
+284 SFNSELMGEM
-294 PNNKNITDHLT
+294 SNNNIKVHLT

-323 CGAFVCMAAKEVIE
+323 CGAFVCMAAQEVIE
-337 QRESNSDSAPY
+337 QRESNSDSAHY

-362 AEEQYEIDFQHRLIN
+362 AEEQYEIDFQHRQVN

-384 YGDALINASYTQ
+384 YGDANINDYYRD
-396 LEKTH
+396 LEIKH
-401 SQPKNRA
+401 SQPQNRA
-408 SGNRVS
+408 SGKRVS

>member
-1 MQLKGAYDGY
+1 MVTVVSNYCQL
-11 SCQQL
+11 SQTQLCQTFAEKFTVTEEL
-16 LSIISNPTL
+16 LQSL
-25 SDICRKI
+25 
-32 YCDRGIT
+32 
-39 AVFKKTALSGDEE
+39 KKTALSGDEE

-80 TPTNETLSIIR
+80 NPTNETLSIIR

-108 NSPLKPAGPDN
+108 NPPLKPAGPDN

-138 GDEIPLIS
+138 GDDIPLIS

-183 YLQKIAANAKNT
+183 YLQKIAANANNT

-208 NSTYLEFALND
+208 NSTYLEIALNE
-219 NIKIDPSWPKEVQLF
+219 NIKSDPSWPNEVQLF

-256 TPQIKC
+256 TQQIKC

-284 SFNSKIMGEM
+284 SFNSKFMGEM
-294 PNNKNITDHLT
+294 PNNDNITDHLT

-323 CGAFVCMAAKEVIE
+323 CGAFVCMAAQEVIE
-337 QRESNSDSAPY
+337 QMESNSDSAPY

-362 AEEQYEIDFQHRLIN
+362 AEEQYEIDFQHRLVN

-384 YGDALINASYTQ
+384 YGDANINHYYRN
-396 LEKTH
+396 LEIKY
-401 SQPKNRA
+401 SQPKK
-408 SGNRVS
+408 

>member
-1 MQLKGAYDGY
+1 MVTVVSNYCQL
-11 SCQQL
+11 SQTQLCQTFAEKFTVTEEL
-16 LSIISNPTL
+16 LQSL
-25 SDICRKI
+25 
-32 YCDRGIT
+32 
-39 AVFKKTALSGDEE
+39 KKTALSGDEE

-80 TPTNETLSIIR
+80 NPKNETLSIIR

-99 LYNLAHAAT
+99 LYNLAHTAT
-108 NSPLKPAGPDN
+108 TPPLKSHD

-138 GDEIPLIS
+138 GEDIPLIS

-174 QLTTDEIDC
+174 QLTTDEIAC
-183 YLQKIAANAKNT
+183 YLKKIAANAKNT
-195 QVNYPTGLYLPDS
+195 QVNYPTDFYLPNS
-208 NSTYLEFALND
+208 NSTYLEVALND
-219 NIKIDPSWPKEVQLF
+219 NIRSDPLWPKAVQLF

-256 TPQIKC
+256 TQQIKC
-262 VIFNSLRALGHDKE
+262 IIFNSLRALGHEKE
-276 NSLKRVIN
+276 NSLKRIIN
-284 SFNSKIMGEM
+284 SFNSELMGEM
-294 PNNKNITDHLT
+294 SNNNITDHLT

-323 CGAFVCMAAKEVIE
+323 CGAFVCMAAQEVIE
-337 QRESNSDSAPY
+337 QRESNSDSALY

-362 AEEQYEIDFQHRLIN
+362 AEEQYEIDFQHRQVN

-384 YGDALINASYTQ
+384 YGDANINDYYRD
-396 LEKTH
+396 LEIKH
-401 SQPKNRA
+401 SQPQNRA
-408 SGNRVS
+408 SGKRVS

>member
-1 MQLKGAYDGY
+1 MMVTVVSNYCQL
-11 SCQQL
+11 SQTQL
-16 LSIISNPTL
+16 SQTFAEKFTVTDELLQSL
-25 SDICRKI
+25 
-32 YCDRGIT
+32 
-39 AVFKKTALSGDEE
+39 KKTALSGDEE

-80 TPTNETLSIIR
+80 NPTNETLSIIR

-99 LYNLAHAAT
+99 LYNLAHTAT
-108 NSPLKPAGPDN
+108 KHPLKSHD

-138 GDEIPLIS
+138 GEDIPLIS

-195 QVNYPTGLYLPDS
+195 QVNYPTDFYLPDS
-208 NSTYLEFALND
+208 NSTYLEIALND
-219 NIKIDPSWPKEVQLF
+219 NIKSDPLWPKAVQLF

-256 TPQIKC
+256 TQQIKC
-262 VIFNSLRALGHDKE
+262 IIFNSLRALGHKKE
-276 NSLKRVIN
+276 NSLKRIIN
-284 SFNSKIMGEM
+284 SFNSELMGEM
-294 PNNKNITDHLT
+294 SNNNIKVHLT

-323 CGAFVCMAAKEVIE
+323 CGAFVCMAAQEVIE
-337 QRESNSDSAPY
+337 QRESNSDSAHY
-348 TLLKNYADRFKKYS
+348 TLLKNHADRFKKYS
-362 AEEQYEIDFQHRLIN
+362 AEEQYEIDFQHRQVN

-384 YGDALINASYTQ
+384 YGDANINDYYRD
-396 LEKTH
+396 LEIKYSH
-401 SQPKNRA
+401 PQNKA
-408 SGNRVS
+408 SGKRVS